1 MQVHSK
7 ALRSLR
13 KLPDLPTASISTAL
27 GAVGRLQMPLIRG
40 TLRWKKEPGEAKG
53 GEENWEGSSG
63 SGGARAHT
71 RQE

>member
-13 KLPDLPTASISTAL
+13 KLPDLPTAFISTAL
-27 GAVGRLQMPLIRG
+27 DAVGRLQLPITRG
-40 TLRWKKEPGEAKG
+40 ALRWKKKPGEAKG
-53 GEENWEGSSG
+53 GAENWEGSSG